1 MPFPHGG
8 REPGSPPA
16 LSGTGSRSR
25 ALSLPRSWLG
35 HVVES
40 LASLNVARTHEQRSP
55 DSGLQDLSAKRDAV
69 VNHGLVAC

>member
-1 MPFPHGG
+1 MSFDVTE
-8 REPGSPPA
+8 RRDS
-16 LSGTGSRSR
+16 